1 MQQSP
6 NPNKPPKIV
15 SLVKELITVYQ
26 QISGITHPVK
36 LFRSNIESICMDQY
50 QKTLKQVKTA
60 LKSDVS
66 YRFLNVEGKTVDGIY
81 NYERNADSLYIASD
95 NMKLLKENSLI
106 VFDAVNYRWSQM
118 LENFNHSPR
127 IYKKVK
133 IIDEDKIRRKPLTK
147 FSDLI
152 EVENPKRICFHCGNE
167 IINETPAIDHVI
179 PWSYL
184 YSDDLWNLV
193 FSHQSCNSSKS
204 NVIPHEAMIEQ
215 LEQRNQRLLES
226 LLNREHKDKHVS
238 ELEMAI
244 NNGLVRKF
252 WISCQG

>member
-1 MQQSP
+1 M
-6 NPNKPPKIV
+6 
-15 SLVKELITVYQ
+15 
-26 QISGITHPVK
+26 
-36 LFRSNIESICMDQY
+36 FRSNIESICLDQY
-50 QKTLKQVKTA
+50 QKTLKQVKTV

-95 NMKLLKENSLI
+95 NMKQLKENSLI

-127 IYKKVK
+127 ICKKVK
-133 IIDEDKIRRKPLTK
+133 VIDEDKIRRKPLTK
-147 FSDLI
+147 FVQII
-152 EVENPKRICFHCGNE
+152 EVENPNHICFHCGKQ
-167 IINETPAIDHVI
+167 IIGETPAVDHVI

-193 FSHQSCNSSKS
+193 FSHQTCNSSKS
-204 NVIPHEAMIEQ
+204 NVIPSEELITL
-215 LEQRNQRLLES
+215 LEERNQRLLEA
-226 LLNREHKDKHVS
+226 LLKLGQKDKHVS
-238 ELEMAI
+238 ELEMAFD
-244 NNGLVRKF
+244 NGLVRKF